1 LEAQGGGAFYFH
13 YDGMSIGAYIGDAI
27 RNITGYIWD
36 TDGAKGFPFAGTPSN
51 SPNSALTLQQ
61 QNHTIDVSGGTT
73 TAFMLTFDASRVVPT
88 ALENRPAS
96 ISAYLCI
103 KY

>member
-1 LEAQGGGAFYFH
+1 
-13 YDGMSIGAYIGDAI
+13 MSIGAYLGDAI
-27 RNITGYIWD
+27 RNITGFITFYHD
-36 TDGAKGFPFAGTPSN
+36 TDTNRKLVYTAGGAFDLANVAYSMTNMYIQQHSGSGTSYDVVYFDPSR
-51 SPNSALTLQQ
+51 
-61 QNHTIDVSGGTT
+61 I
-73 TAFMLTFDASRVVPT
+73 VPV